1 MRSTNRIYLQLAEFA
16 EWLHQLGLGF
26 SIENPTNSILWCFFA
41 WFVNFD
47 ACMHGSERLNHT
59 SFLTNVEEFA
69 RLQAECDGLHQH
81 KPWGFSGPPG

>member
-1 MRSTNRIYLQLAEFA
+1 MI
-16 EWLHQLGLGF
+16 
-26 SIENPTNSILWCFFA
+26 IECGDANKRLPFF
-41 WFVNFD
+41 VDFD